1 MNKKILLFG
10 LVVLGVLMLSSMVSA
25 YTANPYYGSYYGN
38 RYNNYNSNYNY
49 ACGYGNCGNMPYPI
63 AANYNYG
70 NIRAGGFFGANS
82 NYIVNLRPA
91 YVSPPTCM
99 NRPSMYSS
107 GCNNRQA
114 PFARAGGYYGY
125 YPGSNYYYSSL
136 RMPTYGGYG
145 GYGTKYTNMNYMYT
159 GVM

>member
-10 LVVLGVLMLSSMVSA
+10 LVVLGVLMFSSMVSA
-25 YTANPYYGSYYGN
+25 YTVNPYYGSYYGN
-38 RYNNYNSNYNY
+38 NYNNYNQ
-49 ACGYGNCGNMPYPI
+49 ACGYSNCGRMPMPI

-99 NRPSMYSS
+99 NRPSMYYS
-107 GCNNRQA
+107 GCNTNNY
-114 PFARAGGYYGY
+114 ARAGGYYGY
-125 YPGSNYYYSSL
+125 YPGSNYYYGSL
-136 RMPTYGGYG
+136 RMPTYGAYG
-145 GYGTKYTNMNYMYT
+145 SKYTNMNYMYT